1 MKKVFIDG
9 QEGTTGLQIS
19 ERLKGRDDIEL
30 LEIPYDKRKDRATK
44 SELLNTADLVILC
57 LPDQAAKDS
66 VALVNNPDTKIID
79 ASTAFR
85 TDPNWTYGL
94 PEIDPSQREK
104 IKESKRVSNPGCYPT
119 GFILSIA
126 PLISSG
132 IMSNEAMVSINAVSG
147 FSGGGKKLIS
157 QYENSYNKEME
168 HFSFRPY
175 SLGKQHKHVGEM
187 HLMTGLSTPPVFLP
201 SVGNFYNGMLI
212 TTPVFKEYLNKDIDS
227 IHGYLQNH
235 YVDEKFVNVME
246 LNSDEPLEGGFLS
259 ATTLNGTNNVD
270 IFLYDHGDAIL
281 IVSRLDNLGKGAS
294 GAAVQN
300 MNLMLGFKE
309 DKSLLSF

>member
-9 QEGTTGLQIS
+9 QEGTTGLQIL

-30 LEIPYDKRKDRATK
+30 LEIPYDKRKDQDKK
-44 SELLNTADLVILC
+44 SELLNRSDLVILC
-57 LPDQAAKDS
+57 LPDQAAKES
-66 VALVNNPDTKIID
+66 VSLVNNPDTRIID

-85 TDPNWTYGL
+85 TDPDWTYGL
-94 PEIDPSQREK
+94 PEIDPGQREK
-104 IKESKRVSNPGCYPT
+104 IKDSKRVSNPGCYPT

-126 PLISSG
+126 PLISSE
-132 IMSNEAMVSINAVSG
+132 IMSKEALVSINAVSG

-157 QYENSYNKEME
+157 LYENSYNKEME

-175 SLGKQHKHVGEM
+175 ALGKKHKHIDEM
-187 HLMTGLSTPPVFLP
+187 HLMTGLSTPPVFFP

-212 TTPVFKEYLNKDIDS
+212 TTPVFKKYLNKDLDK
-227 IHGYLQNH
+227 IHEHMQNH
-235 YVDEKFVNVME
+235 YRDEEFVNVID
-246 LNSDEPLEGGFLS
+246 LNSDEYLEGGFLS

-270 IFLYDHGDAIL
+270 IFLFDHGDAIL

-300 MNLMLGFKE
+300 MNLMLGFE
-309 DKSLLSF
+309 ENKSLISI